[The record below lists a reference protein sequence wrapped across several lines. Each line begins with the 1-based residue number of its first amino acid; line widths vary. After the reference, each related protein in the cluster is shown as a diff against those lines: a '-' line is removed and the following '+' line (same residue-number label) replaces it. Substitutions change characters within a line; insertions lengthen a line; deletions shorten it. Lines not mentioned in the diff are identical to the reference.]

1 MKNISIIKI
10 AIALVSL
17 LTLSC
22 KQEVVTDIKKIS
34 VESLILNK
42 QKNPL
47 LNNPKALLSFTSSG
61 FFNSPV
67 NDYTV
72 NGYFGK
78 GSNIKS
84 IGVDGI
90 VIDSYDGDGGFA
102 HNDTQRKLA
111 ALSGKEV
118 SIEINPNSSQPSARG
133 NSFMLMPAYISVH
146 GSPSSPG
153 PGEGLDPRRYR
164 LTWTPNGLNQKVY
177 VLISFDK
184 DAALNKDFWSYNTVE
199 KFIEV
204 NDNEGG
210 YLLTGGDFQGIPNKG
225 FTNIIVARGGVALL
239 GGTSTQSGG
248 TVVTTISTAELMG
261 HF

>member
-1 MKNISIIKI
+1 MKNIIIRI
-10 AIALVSL
+10 ITMVLVSL
-17 LTLSC
+17 SILSC
-22 KQEVVTDIKKIS
+22 KQEVIPVIKQIS

-47 LNNPKALLSFTSSG
+47 LNNPKALLNFTSSG
-61 FFNSPV
+61 FINSAV

-72 NGYFGK
+72 NGYLGK

-84 IGVDGI
+84 IGVEGI

-102 HNDTQRKLA
+102 HNDTERKLA

-118 SIEINPNSSQPSARG
+118 SLEINPNASQPSARG
-133 NSFMLMPAYISVH
+133 NSYMYMPAYLRVNGTPASGNGGV
-146 GSPSSPG
+146 
-153 PGEGLDPRRYR
+153 DPRRYR

-177 VLISFDK
+177 VLISFNRN
-184 DAALNKDFWSYNTVE
+184 AGLNKNFSSYSTVE
-199 KFIEV
+199 KYIEV
-204 NDNEGG
+204 DDNEGG

-239 GGTSTQSGG
+239 GGTSTQSEG
-248 TVVTTISTAELMG
+248 TVISTISTAELMG